1 MQCYNGTVY
10 SATHGTDSALSSV
23 NNKSTQKSNPNNQY
37 LVEDD
42 GIYEDDTY
50 QEYQEYEEEQ
60 EDVDY
65 AYQQQD
71 FYDDA
76 SYDTDSYDTHDTM
89 YDEDTYRSFFSD
101 EERY

>member
-1 MQCYNGTVY
+1 MLVFRLIIVFLGVVFYV
-10 SATHGTDSALSSV
+10 HVV
-23 NNKSTQKSNPNNQY
+23 NNNSTQKGNPNNQY

>member
-1 MQCYNGTVY
+1 MLVFGLLFIFVCGVAYV
-10 SATHGTDSALSSV
+10 HIL
-23 NNKSTQKSNPNNQY
+23 NNKSVQSGNPSNPY
-37 LVEDD
+37 LVEED
-42 GIYEDDTY
+42 GIYEKDTY

>member
-1 MQCYNGTVY
+1 MLVFGLIIVFLGVVFYV
-10 SATHGTDSALSSV
+10 HVV
-23 NNKSTQKSNPNNQY
+23 NNKSTQKGNPANQY

-60 EDVDY
+60 EVIDY

-71 FYDDA
+71 FYNDTT
-76 SYDTDSYDTHDTM
+76 YDTDSYNDNSTM
-89 YDEDTYRSFFSD
+89 YDDDTYRSHFSD